1 MLKGCDMDAV
11 THRKALL
18 NGRKTERINFA
29 VTPDM
34 KKAAESLA
42 ENRCVSLSA
51 LISTLLADAIV
62 SAGSNGTD

>member
-1 MLKGCDMDAV
+1 MDTVA
-11 THRKALL
+11 HRKVLL

-29 VTPDM
+29 VTPEM

-42 ENRCVSLSA
+42 ENKCVSLSA

-62 SAGSNGTD
+62 STDSTGTN